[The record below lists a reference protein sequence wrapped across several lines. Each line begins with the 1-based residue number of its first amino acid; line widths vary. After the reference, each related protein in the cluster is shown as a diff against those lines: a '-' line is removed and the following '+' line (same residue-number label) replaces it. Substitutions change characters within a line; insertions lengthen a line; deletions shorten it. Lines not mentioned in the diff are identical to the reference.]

1 LQSLG
6 MSEIQVNRTT
16 GSEAHC
22 LYGLGYVS
30 MVLKLPDALPFLLT
44 AYEIIGKFLGI
55 LFSFHRLCGI
65 NLDAHILVVWN
76 KSTYI
81 LATGN
86 WPGYRG
92 LSSLQEMGP
101 AIRNCL
107 GILLRLSTQT
117 ELLSLYLSRGASDNA
132 LGAARIS
139 RTRLLGRVR
148 ELSFLCTAYVSWCLV
163 CLSNLLVGAVFFCLK
178 GWTKKSSG
186 WNYQSYD
193 VHGSNQI
200 LFF

>member
-1 LQSLG
+1 

-22 LYGLGYVS
+22 LYGLGCVS

-55 LFSFHRLCGI
+55 LFLFHRLCGI

-92 LSSLQEMGP
+92 LSSLQEICP
-101 AIRNCL
+101 AIRNCP
-107 GILLRLSTQT
+107 GILLRLGLSTQT

-148 ELSFLCTAYVSWCLV
+148 ELSFLCTAYVSWCLLYV
-163 CLSNLLVGAVFFCLK
+163 SAICSLGQFFLSKVGQKEQWLELSK
-178 GWTKKSSG
+178 
-186 WNYQSYD
+186 
-193 VHGSNQI
+193 
-200 LFF
+200 L